1 VSDQK
6 DIPVLTDVI
15 DKGGEIKMSD
25 LGLDDDLEIEVDQA
39 YGGYSSVDAG
49 ADEQKASD
57 IFNNNPALEYAVQSI
72 LDQHMELA
80 WQEIKKLIQSE
91 LDKRQL

>member
-1 VSDQK
+1 M
-6 DIPVLTDVI
+6 LTDAI
-15 DKGGEIKMSD
+15 DKDGEIKMSD
-25 LGLDDDLEIEVDQA
+25 LGLDDDLEIEVDDT
-39 YGGYSSVDAG
+39 YRDHSSADAG
-49 ADEQKASD
+49 EDEQKAND

-80 WQEIKKLIQSE
+80 WREIKKLIQGE

>member
-1 VSDQK
+1 MSDQE
-6 DIPVLTDVI
+6 DIPVLTDPI

-25 LGLDDDLEIEVDQA
+25 LGLDDDLEIDVDEA
-39 YGGYSSVDAG
+39 YSEYSSVDTG
-49 ADEQKASD
+49 TDEQKAED

-80 WQEIKKLIQSE
+80 WREIKKLIQGE

>member
-1 VSDQK
+1 MSDQE
-6 DIPVLTDVI
+6 DIPVLTDAI
-15 DKGGEIKMSD
+15 DTGGEIKMSD
-25 LGLDDDLEIEVDQA
+25 LGLDHDLEIEVDEA
-39 YGGYSSVDAG
+39 YSEHSSAEAG
-49 ADEQKASD
+49 RNEQKASD

-80 WQEIKKLIQSE
+80 WREIKKLIQGE

>member
-1 VSDQK
+1 M
-6 DIPVLTDVI
+6 LTDAI
-15 DKGGEIKMSD
+15 EKGGEIKMSD
-25 LGLDDDLEIEVDQA
+25 LGLDDDLEIDVDDA
-39 YGGYSSVDAG
+39 YSEYSSVDTDG
-49 ADEQKASD
+49 DQQKASD

-80 WQEIKKLIQSE
+80 WREIKKLIQGE

>member
-1 VSDQK
+1 M
-6 DIPVLTDVI
+6 LTDAI
-15 DKGGEIKMSD
+15 DKDGEIKMSD
-25 LGLDDDLEIEVDQA
+25 LGLDDDLEIEVDDA
-39 YGGYSSVDAG
+39 YRDHSSADAG
-49 ADEQKASD
+49 GDEQKAND

-80 WQEIKKLIQSE
+80 WREIKKLIQGE

>member
-1 VSDQK
+1 MSDQE
-6 DIPVLTDVI
+6 DIPVLTDAI
-15 DKGGEIKMSD
+15 DKGVEIKMSD
-25 LGLDDDLEIEVDQA
+25 LGLDDDLEIDVDEA
-39 YGGYSSVDAG
+39 YSEYSSVDTG
-49 ADEQKASD
+49 TDEQKAAD

-80 WQEIKKLIQSE
+80 WREIKKLIQDE

>member
-1 VSDQK
+1 
-6 DIPVLTDVI
+6 VLTDAI
-15 DKGGEIKMSD
+15 DKDGEIKMSD
-25 LGLDDDLEIEVDQA
+25 LGLDDDLEIEVDDT
-39 YGGYSSVDAG
+39 YRDHSSADAG
-49 ADEQKASD
+49 EDEQKAND

-80 WQEIKKLIQSE
+80 WREIKKLIQGE